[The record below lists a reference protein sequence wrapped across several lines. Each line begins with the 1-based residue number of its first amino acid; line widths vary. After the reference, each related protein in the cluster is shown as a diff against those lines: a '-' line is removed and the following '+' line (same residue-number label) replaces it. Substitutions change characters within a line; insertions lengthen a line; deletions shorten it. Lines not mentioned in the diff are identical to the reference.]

1 MKMNN
6 AHFALDIGTRT
17 VVGLVTEDGNLN
29 IKAACVH
36 EHNERSMQDGQIH
49 DVEKVA
55 KVVDEVR
62 KDLEK
67 ETDCKL
73 SKVAVA
79 VAGRALKTSKV
90 KVSVEMPYR
99 EISREDISEL
109 EFEAVAR
116 AGNELGNDKG
126 FNCVGYSVVRYELDG
141 ERISNIIGQKGSSVT
156 VELLATFLPEAVIS
170 SMFAVLDR
178 CGLEASS
185 VTLEPIAAL
194 NVAIPSDMRKLN
206 IALVDIGA
214 GTSDIAITD
223 NGTVIG
229 YGMVPEAGDE
239 ITDFICDYYL
249 VDFKKGENIK
259 KSLTSKDNIELE
271 DIFGVITEVPV
282 SQVIAD
288 IEHEVDKLAM
298 HIAEEILTI
307 NEKIP
312 RAVALVGGGSQTAGL
327 REHLSKHLGIPVQR
341 IGSRLPKQI
350 EGLSDKT
357 GIITG
362 ADMITPLGIAHM
374 ATLDEGIEFIDLTV
388 NDLEIHL
395 MDINGLSVMD
405 ALVAAK
411 VNRLYPRPGMALS
424 ITINSE
430 FRTIEGDMGEHAIIL
445 HNGKKASLG
454 DPVHKGSV
462 IDFTAPVNGKDADLK
477 VKDLIETQELKSVQN
492 VNVNYKEMQIGPF
505 VTINGK
511 KASFD
516 DKIPDRADIKI
527 RTPTLE
533 DILEMEYGH
542 EELEKMSV
550 LVNNTVRYFDRITYT
565 FKLNGNSVDR
575 EDLSKH
581 PVSDNDIILIEKS
594 EFDYRVENVLGKL
607 EEGKKIS
614 VHLNGNEI
622 VFDGSM
628 PQISLNGKRASI
640 SDKIDDGDNI
650 TMKIGE
656 DADPIL
662 SDLFE
667 FMDIKKEELVGK
679 RMRLLVNNVP
689 ARFTTPLR
697 DGNNVTIEFAEV

>member
-1 MKMNN
+1 MNS

-62 KDLEK
+62 DDLEK
-67 ETDCKL
+67 ETGCKL

-116 AGNELGNDKG
+116 AGNQLGNDKG
-126 FNCVGYSVVRYELDG
+126 FNCVGYSVVHYELDG

-156 VELLATFLPEAVIS
+156 VEVLATFLPEAVIS

-259 KSLTSKDNIELE
+259 RSLTSKDKIELE

-282 SQVIAD
+282 SQVISD
-288 IEHEVDKLAM
+288 IEHEVEKLAM

-307 NEKIP
+307 NEKVP

-327 REHLSKHLGIPVQR
+327 REHLSKHLDIPVQR

-350 EGLSDKT
+350 EGLADNT
-357 GIITG
+357 GIVTG
-362 ADMITPLGIAHM
+362 ADMITPLGIARM
-374 ATLDEGIEFIDLTV
+374 AILDEGIEFIDLTV
-388 NDLEIHL
+388 NGLEIHL

-411 VNRLYPRPGMALS
+411 VKRLYPRPGMGLS
-424 ITINSE
+424 LTVNSE
-430 FRTIEGDMGEHAIIL
+430 LRTIEGDTGEHATIL

-462 IDFTAPVNGKDADLK
+462 IDFTAPVDGKDAKLK
-477 VKDLIETQELKSVQN
+477 VRDLIKMQGLKVAFN
-492 VNVNYKEMQIGPF
+492 INVNYNEIEIGPF

-511 KASFD
+511 KASFEET
-516 DKIPDRADIKI
+516 IPDRADIKI
-527 RTPTLE
+527 RAPNLE
-533 DILEMEYGH
+533 DVLEMEFGQD
-542 EELEKMSV
+542 ELEKISV
-550 LVNNTVRYFDRITYT
+550 VINNTVQYFDRINYT

-575 EDLSKH
+575 DKLSQH
-581 PVSDNDIILIEKS
+581 PVNDNDIILIDKS
-594 EFDYRVENVLGKL
+594 KFDYRIENILSKP
-607 EEGKKIS
+607 EESKKIS
-614 VHLNGNEI
+614 VLLNGNEI

-628 PQISLNGKRASI
+628 PQITLNGKRASL

-650 TMKIGE
+650 KLKLGD

>member
-1 MKMNN
+1 MNS

-29 IKAACVH
+29 IKAACVK

-62 KDLEK
+62 NDLEK
-67 ETDCKL
+67 QTGCKL

-79 VAGRALKTSKV
+79 VAGRALKTSKI

-99 EISREDISEL
+99 EIGREDISEL

-116 AGNELGNDKG
+116 AGNELGDNKG

-141 ERISNIIGQKGSSVT
+141 QCISNIIGQKGSSVT

-194 NVAIPSDMRKLN
+194 NVAIPADMRKLN

-239 ITDFICDYYL
+239 ITDFICDHYL
-249 VDFKKGENIK
+249 VDFKKGESIK
-259 KSLTSKDNIELE
+259 RSLTSKDKIELE
-271 DIFGVITEVPV
+271 DIFGVVTEVPV
-282 SQVIAD
+282 SRVISD

-327 REHLSKHLGIPVQR
+327 KEHLSKHLGIPVQR

-357 GIITG
+357 GIVTG
-362 ADMITPLGIAHM
+362 ADMITPLGIARM
-374 ATLDEGIEFIDLTV
+374 AILDEGIEFIDLTV
-388 NDLEIHL
+388 NGLEIHL

-411 VNRLYPRPGMALS
+411 VKRLYPRPGMALS
-424 ITINSE
+424 LTINSE
-430 FRTIEGDMGEHAIIL
+430 FRTIEGEMGEHAAIL

-462 IDFTAPVNGKDADLK
+462 IDFTAPVDGKDAKLK
-477 VKDLIETQELKSVQN
+477 VKDLIKMQGLKAAFN
-492 VNVNYKEMQIGPF
+492 INVNYNEIEIGPF

-516 DKIPDRADIKI
+516 DTIPDRADIQI
-527 RTPTLE
+527 RAPNLE
-533 DILEMEYGH
+533 DVLSKEFGQD
-542 EELEKMSV
+542 ELEKISV
-550 LVNNTVRYFDRITYT
+550 VINNTVQYFNRINYT
-565 FKLNGNSVDR
+565 LQLNGNSIERDK
-575 EDLSKH
+575 LLQH
-581 PVSDNDIILIEKS
+581 PISDSDIILIEKS
-594 EFDYRVENVLGKL
+594 KFDYRIENVLGKP

-614 VHLNGNEI
+614 VLLNGNEI
-622 VFDGSM
+622 VFDGAM
-628 PQISLNGKRASI
+628 PQITLNGKRASL
-640 SDKIDDGDNI
+640 SDKIADGDNI
-650 TMKIGE
+650 KLKRGE

-667 FMDIKKEELVGK
+667 FMNIKKEELVGK

>member
-1 MKMNN
+1 MNS

-67 ETDCKL
+67 ETGCKL

-116 AGNELGNDKG
+116 AGNQLGNDKG
-126 FNCVGYSVVRYELDG
+126 FNCVGYSVVHYELDG

-156 VELLATFLPEAVIS
+156 VEVLATFLPEAVIS

-259 KSLTSKDNIELE
+259 RSLTSKDKIELE

-282 SQVIAD
+282 SQVISD
-288 IEHEVDKLAM
+288 IEHEVEKLAM

-307 NEKIP
+307 NEKVP

-327 REHLSKHLGIPVQR
+327 REHLSKHLDIPVQR

-350 EGLSDKT
+350 EGLADNT
-357 GIITG
+357 GIVTG
-362 ADMITPLGIAHM
+362 ADMITPLGIARM
-374 ATLDEGIEFIDLTV
+374 AILDEGIEFIDLTV
-388 NDLEIHL
+388 NGLEIHL

-411 VNRLYPRPGMALS
+411 VKRLYPRPGMGLS
-424 ITINSE
+424 LTVNSE
-430 FRTIEGDMGEHAIIL
+430 LRTIEGDTGEHATIL

-462 IDFTAPVNGKDADLK
+462 IDFTAPVDGKDAKLK
-477 VKDLIETQELKSVQN
+477 VRDLIKMQGLKVAFN
-492 VNVNYKEMQIGPF
+492 INVNYNEIEIGPF

-511 KASFD
+511 KASFEET
-516 DKIPDRADIKI
+516 IPDRADIKL
-527 RTPTLE
+527 RAPNLE
-533 DILEMEYGH
+533 D
-542 EELEKMSV
+542 V
-550 LVNNTVRYFDRITYT
+550 L
-565 FKLNGNSVDR
+565 
-575 EDLSKH
+575 
-581 PVSDNDIILIEKS
+581 
-594 EFDYRVENVLGKL
+594 
-607 EEGKKIS
+607 
-614 VHLNGNEI
+614 
-622 VFDGSM
+622 
-628 PQISLNGKRASI
+628 
-640 SDKIDDGDNI
+640 
-650 TMKIGE
+650 
-656 DADPIL
+656 
-662 SDLFE
+662 
-667 FMDIKKEELVGK
+667 
-679 RMRLLVNNVP
+679 
-689 ARFTTPLR
+689 
-697 DGNNVTIEFAEV
+697 

>member
-1 MKMNN
+1 MNS

-49 DVEKVA
+49 DIEKVA
-55 KVVDEVR
+55 KVVDEVK

-67 ETDCKL
+67 QTGCKL

-116 AGNELGNDKG
+116 AGNQLGNDKG
-126 FNCVGYSVVRYELDG
+126 FNCVGYSVVHYELDG
-141 ERISNIIGQKGSSVT
+141 EGISNITGQKGSSVT
-156 VELLATFLPEAVIS
+156 VEVLATFLPEAVIN

-185 VTLEPIAAL
+185 MTLEPIAAL
-194 NVAIPSDMRKLN
+194 NVAIPGDMRKLN

-239 ITDFICDYYL
+239 ITDFICDHYL

-259 KSLTSKDNIELE
+259 RSLTSKERIELE
-271 DIFGVITEVPV
+271 DIFGVTTEIPV

-298 HIAEEILTI
+298 HIAEEILKI
-307 NEKIP
+307 NEKVP
-312 RAVALVGGGSQTAGL
+312 RAVALVGGGSQIAGL
-327 REHLSKHLGIPVQR
+327 KEHLSKHLDIPVQR

-350 EGLSDKT
+350 EDLSDNT
-357 GIITG
+357 GIVTG
-362 ADMITPLGIAHM
+362 ADMITPLGIARM
-374 ATLDEGIEFIDLTV
+374 AILEEGIEFIDLNV
-388 NDLEIHL
+388 NGLEIHL

-411 VNRLYPRPGMALS
+411 VKRLYPRPGMALS
-424 ITINSE
+424 LTINSE
-430 FRTIEGDMGEHAIIL
+430 FRTIEGEMGEHATIL
-445 HNGKKASLG
+445 LNGKKASLG

-462 IDFTAPVNGKDADLK
+462 IDFTAPVDGKDAHLK
-477 VKDLIETQELKSVQN
+477 VKDLIRMQELKTAYRIN
-492 VNVNYKEMQIGPF
+492 VNNMGKEIGPF

-511 KASFD
+511 RASFD
-516 DKIPDRADIKI
+516 DTIPDRADIKI
-527 RTPTLE
+527 RAPNLE
-533 DILEMEYGH
+533 DVLNMEFRQD
-542 EELEKMSV
+542 EIEKMSV
-550 LVNNTVRYFDRITYT
+550 RINNTVRYFDRINYS
-565 FKLNGNSVDR
+565 FKLNGDPVDR
-575 EDLSKH
+575 KELSQH
-581 PVSDNDIILIEKS
+581 PLNDNDIILIEKS
-594 EFDYRVENVLGKL
+594 EFDYRIENILGKP

-614 VHLNGNEI
+614 VLLNGNEI

-628 PQISLNGKRASI
+628 PQITLNGKRASL
-640 SDKIDDGDNI
+640 SDRIDDGDNI
-650 TMKIGE
+650 KLKIGE
-656 DADPIL
+656 DAEPIL

>member
-1 MKMNN
+1 MNS

-67 ETDCKL
+67 ETGCKL

-116 AGNELGNDKG
+116 AGNQLGNDKG
-126 FNCVGYSVVRYELDG
+126 FNCVGYSVVHYELDG
-141 ERISNIIGQKGSSVT
+141 ERISNIIGQKGSSVI
-156 VELLATFLPEAVIS
+156 VEVLATFLPEAVIS

-259 KSLTSKDNIELE
+259 RSLTSKDKIELE

-282 SQVIAD
+282 SQVISD
-288 IEHEVDKLAM
+288 IEHEVEKLAM

-307 NEKIP
+307 NEKVP

-327 REHLSKHLGIPVQR
+327 REHLSKHLDIPVQR

-350 EGLSDKT
+350 EGLADNT
-357 GIITG
+357 GIVTG
-362 ADMITPLGIAHM
+362 ADMITPLGIARM
-374 ATLDEGIEFIDLTV
+374 AILDEGIEFIDLTV
-388 NDLEIHL
+388 NGLEIHL

-411 VNRLYPRPGMALS
+411 VKRLYPRPGMGLS
-424 ITINSE
+424 LTVNSE
-430 FRTIEGDMGEHAIIL
+430 LRTIEGDTGEHATIL

-462 IDFTAPVNGKDADLK
+462 IDFTAPVDGKDAKLK
-477 VKDLIETQELKSVQN
+477 VRDLIKMQGLKVAFN
-492 VNVNYKEMQIGPF
+492 INVNYNEIEIGPF

-511 KASFD
+511 KVSFEET
-516 DKIPDRADIKI
+516 IPDRADIKI
-527 RTPTLE
+527 RAPNLE
-533 DILEMEYGH
+533 DVLEMEFGQN
-542 EELEKMSV
+542 ELEKISV
-550 LVNNTVRYFDRITYT
+550 IINNTVQYFDRINYT

-575 EDLSKH
+575 DKLSQH
-581 PVSDNDIILIEKS
+581 PVNDNDIILIDKS
-594 EFDYRVENVLGKL
+594 KFDYRIENILSKP

-614 VHLNGNEI
+614 VLLNGNEI

-628 PQISLNGKRASI
+628 PQITLNGKRASL

-650 TMKIGE
+650 KLKMGD

>member
-1 MKMNN
+1 MNS

-67 ETDCKL
+67 ETGCKL

-116 AGNELGNDKG
+116 AGNQLGNDKG
-126 FNCVGYSVVRYELDG
+126 FNCVGYSVVHYELDG

-156 VELLATFLPEAVIS
+156 VEVLATFLPEAVIS

-259 KSLTSKDNIELE
+259 RSLTSKDKIELE

-282 SQVIAD
+282 SQVISD
-288 IEHEVDKLAM
+288 IEHEVEKLAM

-307 NEKIP
+307 NEKVP

-327 REHLSKHLGIPVQR
+327 REHLSKHLDIPVQR

-350 EGLSDKT
+350 EGLADNT
-357 GIITG
+357 GIVTG
-362 ADMITPLGIAHM
+362 ADMITPLGIARM
-374 ATLDEGIEFIDLTV
+374 AILDEGIEFIDLTV
-388 NDLEIHL
+388 NGLEIHL

-411 VNRLYPRPGMALS
+411 VKRLYPRPGMGLS
-424 ITINSE
+424 LTVNSE
-430 FRTIEGDMGEHAIIL
+430 LRTIEGDRGEHATIL

-462 IDFTAPVNGKDADLK
+462 IDFTAPVDGKDAKLK
-477 VKDLIETQELKSVQN
+477 VRDLIKMQGLKVAFN
-492 VNVNYKEMQIGPF
+492 INVNYNEIEIGPF

-511 KASFD
+511 KASFEET
-516 DKIPDRADIKI
+516 IPDRADIKI
-527 RTPTLE
+527 RAPNLE
-533 DILEMEYGH
+533 DVLEMEFGQN
-542 EELEKMSV
+542 ELEKISV
-550 LVNNTVRYFDRITYT
+550 VINNTVQYFDRINYT

-575 EDLSKH
+575 DKLSQH
-581 PVSDNDIILIEKS
+581 PVNDNDIILIDKS
-594 EFDYRVENVLGKL
+594 KFDYRIENILSKP

-614 VHLNGNEI
+614 VLLNGNEI

-628 PQISLNGKRASI
+628 PQITLNGKRASL

-650 TMKIGE
+650 KLKMGD

>member
-1 MKMNN
+1 MNS

-67 ETDCKL
+67 ETGCKL

-116 AGNELGNDKG
+116 AGNQLGNDKG
-126 FNCVGYSVVRYELDG
+126 FNCVGYSVVHYELDG

-156 VELLATFLPEAVIS
+156 VEVLATFLPEAVIS

-259 KSLTSKDNIELE
+259 RSLTSKDKIELE

-282 SQVIAD
+282 SQVISD
-288 IEHEVDKLAM
+288 IEHEVEKLAM

-307 NEKIP
+307 NEKVP

-327 REHLSKHLGIPVQR
+327 REHLSKHLDIPVQR

-350 EGLSDKT
+350 EGLADNT
-357 GIITG
+357 GIVTG
-362 ADMITPLGIAHM
+362 ADMITPLGIARM
-374 ATLDEGIEFIDLTV
+374 AILDEGIEFIDLTV
-388 NDLEIHL
+388 NGLEIHL

-411 VNRLYPRPGMALS
+411 VKRLYPRPGMGLS
-424 ITINSE
+424 LTVNSE
-430 FRTIEGDMGEHAIIL
+430 LRTIEGDTGEHATIL

-462 IDFTAPVNGKDADLK
+462 IDFTAPVDGKDAKLK
-477 VKDLIETQELKSVQN
+477 VRDLIKMQGLKVAFN
-492 VNVNYKEMQIGPF
+492 INVNYNEIEIGPF

-511 KASFD
+511 KVSFEET
-516 DKIPDRADIKI
+516 IPDRADIKI
-527 RTPTLE
+527 RAPNLE
-533 DILEMEYGH
+533 DVLEMEFGQN
-542 EELEKMSV
+542 ELEKISV
-550 LVNNTVRYFDRITYT
+550 VINNTVQYFDRINHT

-575 EDLSKH
+575 DKLSQH
-581 PVSDNDIILIEKS
+581 PVNDNDIILIDKS
-594 EFDYRVENVLGKL
+594 KFDYRIENILSKP

-614 VHLNGNEI
+614 VLLNGNEI

-628 PQISLNGKRASI
+628 PQITLNGKRASL

-650 TMKIGE
+650 KLKMGD

>member
-1 MKMNN
+1 MNS

-62 KDLEK
+62 EDLEK
-67 ETDCKL
+67 ETGCKL

-116 AGNELGNDKG
+116 AGNQLGNDKG
-126 FNCVGYSVVRYELDG
+126 FNCVGYSVVHYELDG

-156 VELLATFLPEAVIS
+156 VEVLATFLPEAVIS

-259 KSLTSKDNIELE
+259 RSLTSKDKIELE

-282 SQVIAD
+282 SQVISD
-288 IEHEVDKLAM
+288 IEHEVEKLAM

-307 NEKIP
+307 NEKVP

-327 REHLSKHLGIPVQR
+327 REHLSKHLDIPVQR

-350 EGLSDKT
+350 EGLADNT
-357 GIITG
+357 GIVTG
-362 ADMITPLGIAHM
+362 ADMITPLGIARM
-374 ATLDEGIEFIDLTV
+374 AILDEGIEFIDLTV
-388 NDLEIHL
+388 NGLEIHL

-411 VNRLYPRPGMALS
+411 VKRLYPRPGMGLS
-424 ITINSE
+424 LTVNSE
-430 FRTIEGDMGEHAIIL
+430 LRTIEGDTGEHATIL

-462 IDFTAPVNGKDADLK
+462 IDFTAPVDGKDAKLK
-477 VKDLIETQELKSVQN
+477 VRDLIKMQGLKVAFN
-492 VNVNYKEMQIGPF
+492 INVNYNEIEIGPF

-511 KASFD
+511 KASFEET
-516 DKIPDRADIKI
+516 IPDRADIKI
-527 RTPTLE
+527 RAPNLE
-533 DILEMEYGH
+533 DVLEMEFGQN
-542 EELEKMSV
+542 ELEKISV
-550 LVNNTVRYFDRITYT
+550 VINNTVQYFDRINYT

-575 EDLSKH
+575 DKLSQH
-581 PVSDNDIILIEKS
+581 PVNDNDIILIDKS
-594 EFDYRVENVLGKL
+594 KFDYRIENILSKP

-614 VHLNGNEI
+614 VLLNGNEI

-628 PQISLNGKRASI
+628 PQITLNGKRASL

-650 TMKIGE
+650 KLKMGD

>member
-1 MKMNN
+1 MNS

-62 KDLEK
+62 NDLEK
-67 ETDCKL
+67 ETGCKL

-116 AGNELGNDKG
+116 AGNQLGNDKG
-126 FNCVGYSVVRYELDG
+126 FNCVGYSVVHYELDG

-156 VELLATFLPEAVIS
+156 VEVLATFLPEAVIS

-259 KSLTSKDNIELE
+259 RSLTSKDKIELE

-282 SQVIAD
+282 SQVISD
-288 IEHEVDKLAM
+288 IEHEVEKLAM

-307 NEKIP
+307 NEKVP

-327 REHLSKHLGIPVQR
+327 REHLSKHLDIPVQR

-350 EGLSDKT
+350 EGLADNT
-357 GIITG
+357 GIVTG
-362 ADMITPLGIAHM
+362 ADMITPLGIARM
-374 ATLDEGIEFIDLTV
+374 AILDEGIEFIDLTV
-388 NDLEIHL
+388 NGLEIHL

-411 VNRLYPRPGMALS
+411 VKRLYPRPGMGLS
-424 ITINSE
+424 LTVNSE
-430 FRTIEGDMGEHAIIL
+430 LRTIEGDTGEHATIL

-462 IDFTAPVNGKDADLK
+462 IDFTAPVDGKDAKLK
-477 VKDLIETQELKSVQN
+477 VRDLIKMQGLKVAFN
-492 VNVNYKEMQIGPF
+492 INVNYNEIEIGPF

-511 KASFD
+511 KASFEET
-516 DKIPDRADIKI
+516 IPDRADIKI
-527 RTPTLE
+527 RAPNLE
-533 DILEMEYGH
+533 DVLEMEFGQN
-542 EELEKMSV
+542 ELEKISV
-550 LVNNTVRYFDRITYT
+550 VINNTVQYFDRINYT

-575 EDLSKH
+575 DKLSQH
-581 PVSDNDIILIEKS
+581 PVNDNDIILIDKS
-594 EFDYRVENVLGKL
+594 KFDYRIENILSKP

-614 VHLNGNEI
+614 VLLNGNEI

-628 PQISLNGKRASI
+628 PQITLNGKRASL

-650 TMKIGE
+650 KLKMGD

>member
-1 MKMNN
+1 MNS

-62 KDLEK
+62 DDLEK
-67 ETDCKL
+67 ETGCKL

-116 AGNELGNDKG
+116 AGNQLGNDKG
-126 FNCVGYSVVRYELDG
+126 FNCVGYSVVHYELDG

-156 VELLATFLPEAVIS
+156 VEVLATFLPEAVIS

-259 KSLTSKDNIELE
+259 RSLTSKDKIELE

-282 SQVIAD
+282 SQVISD
-288 IEHEVDKLAM
+288 IEHEVEKLAM

-307 NEKIP
+307 NEKVP

-327 REHLSKHLGIPVQR
+327 REHLSKHLDIPVQR

-350 EGLSDKT
+350 EGLADNT
-357 GIITG
+357 GIVTG
-362 ADMITPLGIAHM
+362 ADMITPLGIARM
-374 ATLDEGIEFIDLTV
+374 AILDEGIEFIDLTV
-388 NDLEIHL
+388 NGLEIHL

-411 VNRLYPRPGMALS
+411 VKRLYPRPGMGLS
-424 ITINSE
+424 LTVNSE
-430 FRTIEGDMGEHAIIL
+430 LRTIEGDTGEHATIL

-462 IDFTAPVNGKDADLK
+462 IDFTAPVDGKDAKLK
-477 VKDLIETQELKSVQN
+477 V
-492 VNVNYKEMQIGPF
+492 
-505 VTINGK
+505 
-511 KASFD
+511 
-516 DKIPDRADIKI
+516 
-527 RTPTLE
+527 
-533 DILEMEYGH
+533 
-542 EELEKMSV
+542 
-550 LVNNTVRYFDRITYT
+550 
-565 FKLNGNSVDR
+565 
-575 EDLSKH
+575 
-581 PVSDNDIILIEKS
+581 
-594 EFDYRVENVLGKL
+594 
-607 EEGKKIS
+607 
-614 VHLNGNEI
+614 
-622 VFDGSM
+622 
-628 PQISLNGKRASI
+628 
-640 SDKIDDGDNI
+640 
-650 TMKIGE
+650 
-656 DADPIL
+656 
-662 SDLFE
+662 
-667 FMDIKKEELVGK
+667 
-679 RMRLLVNNVP
+679 
-689 ARFTTPLR
+689 R
-697 DGNNVTIEFAEV
+697 DQ

>member
-1 MKMNN
+1 MNS

-55 KVVDEVR
+55 MVVDEVR
-62 KDLEK
+62 KNLEK
-67 ETDCKL
+67 QTGCKL

-141 ERISNIIGQKGSSVT
+141 ECISNIIGQKGSAVT
-156 VELLATFLPEAVIS
+156 LEVLATFLPEAVIS

-194 NVAIPSDMRKLN
+194 NVAIPADMRKLN

-259 KSLTSKDNIELE
+259 RSLTSKDKIELE
-271 DIFGVITEVPV
+271 DIFGVTTEVPV

-298 HIAEEILTI
+298 HIAEEILSI
-307 NEKIP
+307 NEKVP
-312 RAVALVGGGSQTAGL
+312 RAVALVGGGSQTVGL
-327 REHLSKHLGIPVQR
+327 REHLSKHLDIPVQR

-350 EGLSDKT
+350 EGLSDNT
-357 GIITG
+357 GIVTG
-362 ADMITPLGIAHM
+362 ADMITPLGIARM
-374 ATLDEGIEFIDLTV
+374 AILDEGIEFIDLTV

-411 VNRLYPRPGMALS
+411 VKRLYPRPGMALS
-424 ITINSE
+424 LTINSE
-430 FRTIEGDMGEHAIIL
+430 FRTIEGDMGEHATIF

-462 IDFTAPVNGKDADLK
+462 IEFTAPVDGKNAHLK
-477 VKDLIETQELKSVQN
+477 VKDLIKMQELKTELN
-492 VNVNYKEMQIGPF
+492 INVNYKEIEMAPL

-516 DKIPDRADIKI
+516 DIIPDRSDIKI
-527 RTPTLE
+527 RTPNLE
-533 DILEMEYGH
+533 DVLNAEFGND
-542 EELEKMSV
+542 ELEKISV
-550 LVNNTVRYFDRITYT
+550 VINNNIQYFDRINYSVR
-565 FKLNGNSVDR
+565 LNGNSVDR
-575 EDLSKH
+575 EELSQQ
-581 PVSDNDIILIEKS
+581 PIRDNDIIFIEKS
-594 EFDYRVENVLGKL
+594 EFNYRIENILGKP

-614 VHLNGNEI
+614 VVLNGNEI

-628 PQISLNGKRASI
+628 PQIGLNGKRASL
-640 SDKIDDGDNI
+640 SDRIDDGDNI
-650 TMKIGE
+650 TLKMGE

-679 RMRLLVNNVP
+679 RMKLLVNNVP

>member
-1 MKMNN
+1 MNS

-67 ETDCKL
+67 ETGCKL

-116 AGNELGNDKG
+116 AGNQLGNDKG
-126 FNCVGYSVVRYELDG
+126 FNCVGYSVVHYELDG

-156 VELLATFLPEAVIS
+156 VEVLATFLPEAVIS

-259 KSLTSKDNIELE
+259 RSLTSKDKIELE

-282 SQVIAD
+282 SQVISD
-288 IEHEVDKLAM
+288 IEHEVEKLAM

-307 NEKIP
+307 NEKVP

-327 REHLSKHLGIPVQR
+327 REHLSKHLDIPVQR

-350 EGLSDKT
+350 EGLADNT
-357 GIITG
+357 GIVTG
-362 ADMITPLGIAHM
+362 ADMITPLGIARM
-374 ATLDEGIEFIDLTV
+374 AILDEGIEFIDLTV
-388 NDLEIHL
+388 NGLEIHL

-411 VNRLYPRPGMALS
+411 VKRLYPRPGMGLS
-424 ITINSE
+424 LTVNSE
-430 FRTIEGDMGEHAIIL
+430 LRTIEGDTGEHATIL

-462 IDFTAPVNGKDADLK
+462 IDFTAPVDGKDAKLK
-477 VKDLIETQELKSVQN
+477 VRDLIKMQGLKVAFN
-492 VNVNYKEMQIGPF
+492 INVNYNEIEIGPF

-511 KASFD
+511 KASFEET
-516 DKIPDRADIKI
+516 IPDRADIKI
-527 RTPTLE
+527 RAPNLE
-533 DILEMEYGH
+533 DVLEMEFGQN
-542 EELEKMSV
+542 ELEKISV
-550 LVNNTVRYFDRITYT
+550 VINNTVQYFDRINYT

-575 EDLSKH
+575 DKLSQH
-581 PVSDNDIILIEKS
+581 PVNDNDIILIDKS
-594 EFDYRVENVLGKL
+594 KFDYRIENILSKP

-614 VHLNGNEI
+614 VLLNGNEI

-628 PQISLNGKRASI
+628 PQITLNGKRASL

-650 TMKIGE
+650 KLKMGD

>member
-1 MKMNN
+1 MNS
-6 AHFALDIGTRT
+6 AHFALDIRTRT

-67 ETDCKL
+67 ETGFKL

-116 AGNELGNDKG
+116 AANQLGNDKG
-126 FNCVGYSVVRYELDG
+126 FNCVGYSVVHYELDG
-141 ERISNIIGQKGSSVT
+141 ERISNIIGQKGSSIT
-156 VELLATFLPEAVIS
+156 VEVLATFLPEAVIS

-259 KSLTSKDNIELE
+259 RSLTSKDKIELE

-282 SQVIAD
+282 SQVISD
-288 IEHEVDKLAM
+288 IEHEVEKLAM

-307 NEKIP
+307 NEKVP

-327 REHLSKHLGIPVQR
+327 REHLSKHLDIPVQR

-350 EGLSDKT
+350 EGLADNT
-357 GIITG
+357 GIVTG
-362 ADMITPLGIAHM
+362 ADMITPLGIARM
-374 ATLDEGIEFIDLTV
+374 AILDEGIEFIDLTV
-388 NDLEIHL
+388 NGLEIHL

-411 VNRLYPRPGMALS
+411 VKRLYPRPGMGLS
-424 ITINSE
+424 LTVNSE
-430 FRTIEGDMGEHAIIL
+430 LRTIEGDTGEHATIL

-462 IDFTAPVNGKDADLK
+462 IDFTAPVDGKDAKLK
-477 VKDLIETQELKSVQN
+477 VRDLIKMQGLKVAFN
-492 VNVNYKEMQIGPF
+492 INVNYNEIEIGPF

-511 KASFD
+511 KVSFEET
-516 DKIPDRADIKI
+516 IPDRADIKI
-527 RTPTLE
+527 RAPNLE
-533 DILEMEYGH
+533 DVLEMEFGQN
-542 EELEKMSV
+542 ELEKISV
-550 LVNNTVRYFDRITYT
+550 IINNTVQYFDRINYT

-575 EDLSKH
+575 DKLSQH
-581 PVSDNDIILIEKS
+581 PVNDNDIILIDKS
-594 EFDYRVENVLGKL
+594 KFDYRIENILSKP

-614 VHLNGNEI
+614 VLLNGNEI

-628 PQISLNGKRASI
+628 PQITLNGKRASL

-650 TMKIGE
+650 KLKMGD

>member
-1 MKMNN
+1 MNS

-67 ETDCKL
+67 ETGCKL

-116 AGNELGNDKG
+116 AGNQLGNDKG
-126 FNCVGYSVVRYELDG
+126 FNCVGYSVVHYELDG

-156 VELLATFLPEAVIS
+156 VEVLATFLPEAVIS

-259 KSLTSKDNIELE
+259 RSLTSKDKIELE

-282 SQVIAD
+282 SQVISD
-288 IEHEVDKLAM
+288 IEHEVEKLAM

-307 NEKIP
+307 NEKVP

-327 REHLSKHLGIPVQR
+327 REHLSKHLDIPVQR

-350 EGLSDKT
+350 EGLADNT
-357 GIITG
+357 GIVTG
-362 ADMITPLGIAHM
+362 ADMITPLGIARM
-374 ATLDEGIEFIDLTV
+374 AILDEGIEFIDLTV
-388 NDLEIHL
+388 NGLEIHL

-411 VNRLYPRPGMALS
+411 VKRLYPRPGMGLS
-424 ITINSE
+424 LTVNSE
-430 FRTIEGDMGEHAIIL
+430 LRTIEGDTGEHATIL

-462 IDFTAPVNGKDADLK
+462 IDFTAPVDGKDAKLK
-477 VKDLIETQELKSVQN
+477 VRDLIKMQGLKVAFN
-492 VNVNYKEMQIGPF
+492 INVNYNEIEIGPF

-511 KASFD
+511 KASFEET
-516 DKIPDRADIKI
+516 IPDRADIKI
-527 RTPTLE
+527 REPNLE
-533 DILEMEYGH
+533 DVLEMEFGQN
-542 EELEKMSV
+542 ELEKISV
-550 LVNNTVRYFDRITYT
+550 VINNTVQYFDRINYT

-575 EDLSKH
+575 DKLSQH
-581 PVSDNDIILIEKS
+581 PVNDNDIILIDKS
-594 EFDYRVENVLGKL
+594 KFDYRIENILSKP

-614 VHLNGNEI
+614 VLLNGNEI

-628 PQISLNGKRASI
+628 PQITLNGKRASL

-650 TMKIGE
+650 KLKMGE

>member
-1 MKMNN
+1 MNI

-17 VVGLVTEDGNLN
+17 VVGLVTEDGDLN
-29 IKAACVH
+29 IKAACVK

-67 ETDCKL
+67 QTGSKL

-116 AGNELGNDKG
+116 AGNQLGSGKG
-126 FNCVGYSVVRYELDG
+126 FNCVGYSVISYELDG
-141 ERISNIIGQKGSSVT
+141 EGISNIVGQKGSSVS
-156 VELLATFLPEAVIS
+156 VEVLATFLPEAVIS

-259 KSLTSKDNIELE
+259 RSLNDMEMIELE
-271 DIFGVITEVPV
+271 DIFGVTTEIPV
-282 SQVIAD
+282 SQVISD
-288 IEHEVDKLAM
+288 IEAEIDKLSQ

-307 NEKIP
+307 NNKKP
-312 RAVALVGGGSQTAGL
+312 SAVALVGGGSQTAGL
-327 REHLSKHLGIPVQR
+327 KEHLSKHLDIPVQR

-350 EGLSDKT
+350 EGLADGT
-357 GIITG
+357 GMVNG
-362 ADMITPLGIAHM
+362 ADMITPLGIARM
-374 ATLDEGIEFIDLTV
+374 AILDEGIEFIELNV
-388 NDLEIHL
+388 NGLEIHL

-411 VNRLYPRPGMALS
+411 VTRLYPRPGMALS
-424 ITINSE
+424 LTVNSD
-430 FRTIEGDMGEHAIIL
+430 FRTVEGDMGVHAKIL
-445 HNGKKASLG
+445 LNGKKASLG
-454 DPVHKGSV
+454 DPVINGSS
-462 IDFTAPVNGKDADLK
+462 IEFTAPVDGKDAHLK
-477 VKDLIETQELKSVQN
+477 VKDLMEIEGTKSVHRIN
-492 VNVNYKEMQIGPF
+492 VNGNEKEFRPF
-505 VTINGK
+505 ISINGK
-511 KASFD
+511 PASFED
-516 DKIPDRADIKI
+516 TIPDRSEVII
-527 RTPTLE
+527 RAPNLE
-533 DILEMEYGH
+533 DVLEMEYGH
-542 EELEKMSV
+542 EENEMISV
-550 LVNNTVRYFDRITYT
+550 TVNNKPRYLNRINYT
-565 FKLNGNSVDR
+565 FRLNGDVVERDKLH
-575 EDLSKH
+575 ECH
-581 PVSDNDIILIEKS
+581 VSDDDIIIIEKS
-594 EFDYRVENVLGKL
+594 VFEYRIENVLGKP
-607 EEGKKIS
+607 EEGKRIS
-614 VHLNGNEI
+614 VLLNGDE
-622 VFDGSM
+622 VTFDGSV
-628 PQISLNGKRASI
+628 PQIVLNGKRASLF
-640 SDKIDDGDNI
+640 DKINDGDNI
-650 TMKIGE
+650 IFKMGE

>member
-1 MKMNN
+1 MNS

-55 KVVDEVR
+55 MVVDEVR
-62 KDLEK
+62 KNLEK
-67 ETDCKL
+67 QTGCKL

-141 ERISNIIGQKGSSVT
+141 ECISNIIGQKGSAVT
-156 VELLATFLPEAVIS
+156 LEVLATFLPEAVIS

-194 NVAIPSDMRKLN
+194 NVAIPADMRKLN

-259 KSLTSKDNIELE
+259 RSLTSKDKIELE
-271 DIFGVITEVPV
+271 DIFGVTTEVPV

-298 HIAEEILTI
+298 HIAEEILSI
-307 NEKIP
+307 NEKVP
-312 RAVALVGGGSQTAGL
+312 RAVALVGGGSQTVGL
-327 REHLSKHLGIPVQR
+327 REHLSKHLDIPVQR

-350 EGLSDKT
+350 EGLSDNT
-357 GIITG
+357 GIVTG
-362 ADMITPLGIAHM
+362 ADMITPLGIARM
-374 ATLDEGIEFIDLTV
+374 AILDEGIEFIDLTV

-411 VNRLYPRPGMALS
+411 VKRLYPRPGMALS
-424 ITINSE
+424 LTINSE
-430 FRTIEGDMGEHAIIL
+430 FRTIEGDMGEHATIF

-462 IDFTAPVNGKDADLK
+462 IEFTAPVDGKNAHLK
-477 VKDLIETQELKSVQN
+477 VKDLIKMQELKTELN
-492 VNVNYKEMQIGPF
+492 INVNYKEIEMAPL

-516 DKIPDRADIKI
+516 DIIPDRSDIKI
-527 RTPTLE
+527 RTPNLE
-533 DILEMEYGH
+533 DVLNAEFGND
-542 EELEKMSV
+542 ELEKISV
-550 LVNNTVRYFDRITYT
+550 VINNNIQYFDRINYSVR
-565 FKLNGNSVDR
+565 LNGNSVDR
-575 EDLSKH
+575 EELSQQ
-581 PVSDNDIILIEKS
+581 PIRDNDIIFIEKS
-594 EFDYRVENVLGKL
+594 EFNYRIENILGKP

-614 VHLNGNEI
+614 VVLNGNEI

-628 PQISLNGKRASI
+628 PQIGLNGKRASL
-640 SDKIDDGDNI
+640 SDRIDDGDNI
-650 TMKIGE
+650 TLKMGE

>member
-1 MKMNN
+1 MNS

-62 KDLEK
+62 DDLEK
-67 ETDCKL
+67 ETGCKL

-116 AGNELGNDKG
+116 AGNQLGNDKG
-126 FNCVGYSVVRYELDG
+126 FNCVGYSVVHYELDG

-156 VELLATFLPEAVIS
+156 VEVLATFLPEAVIS

-259 KSLTSKDNIELE
+259 RSLTSKDKIELE

-282 SQVIAD
+282 SQVISD
-288 IEHEVDKLAM
+288 IEHEVEKLAM

-307 NEKIP
+307 NEKVP

-327 REHLSKHLGIPVQR
+327 REHLSKHLDIPVQR

-350 EGLSDKT
+350 EGLADNT
-357 GIITG
+357 GIVTG
-362 ADMITPLGIAHM
+362 ADMITPLGIARM
-374 ATLDEGIEFIDLTV
+374 AILDEGIEFIDLTV
-388 NDLEIHL
+388 NGLEIHL

-411 VNRLYPRPGMALS
+411 VKRLYPRPGMGLS
-424 ITINSE
+424 LTVNSE
-430 FRTIEGDMGEHAIIL
+430 LRTIEGDTGEHATIL

-462 IDFTAPVNGKDADLK
+462 IDFTAPVDGKDAKLK
-477 VKDLIETQELKSVQN
+477 VRDLIKMQGLKVAFN
-492 VNVNYKEMQIGPF
+492 INVNYNEIEIGPF

-511 KASFD
+511 KASFEET
-516 DKIPDRADIKI
+516 IPDRADIKI
-527 RTPTLE
+527 RAPNLE
-533 DILEMEYGH
+533 DVLEMEFGQN
-542 EELEKMSV
+542 ELEKISV
-550 LVNNTVRYFDRITYT
+550 VINNTVQYFDRINYT

-575 EDLSKH
+575 DKLSQH
-581 PVSDNDIILIEKS
+581 PVNDNDIILIDKS
-594 EFDYRVENVLGKL
+594 KFDYRIENILSKP

-614 VHLNGNEI
+614 VLLNGNEI

-628 PQISLNGKRASI
+628 PQITLNGKRASL

-650 TMKIGE
+650 KLKMGD